1 MSVVRLRKNGFSA
14 IGRGFVLWALTGFL
28 AVSLAGCA
36 GIGKSSASPA
46 SAAAASGGGDAASP
60 DSERTLFAETYE
72 SIIEY
77 HIDVASADA
86 VATSSLAKLTSF
98 DSSLTVERAGGSVIL
113 HRGSQSWSFP
123 APPPFDSTAW
133 GGLTAQIIDAARQA
147 SSELAQVPADRLDE
161 AVIGTGLAS
170 LDPFS
175 HYARPEVA
183 REWRAARDG
192 FNGIGVVLDGHD
204 GVSITQVMDDSP
216 AAKAGIRIDDRIVA
230 LDGVPSSTLTPDEVR
245 QRLLGPASS
254 VVVLGIQR
262 AGLDHPMTLSLKRT
276 HLVPP
281 SVSLT
286 EDGDVAVF
294 KISSFNQETGQSL
307 DELLHKAHHDL
318 GPAMKGIVLDLR
330 DNPGGLLDQSID
342 VAGQFLD
349 GGTIVTTIGRN
360 PSSFQYFTAPANHHP
375 ETLPLA
381 VLVNG
386 GSASASEIVAAAL
399 QDSGRAVVIGTSSY
413 GKGTVQTVLRTSNDG
428 ELTVTWA
435 QLVPPQGY
443 FLNHHG
449 VVPTVCTSTLGD
461 GADATAV
468 LADSPSPELM
478 KSRIGLDDEGW
489 SALRALC
496 PAQRADN
503 AIDLSIAR
511 RMLENRTQYS
521 RLLKT
526 PPTNLAHNFS
536 N

>member
-1 MSVVRLRKNGFSA
+1 MSVVRLRKYGFAA
-14 IGRGFVLWALTGFL
+14 IGRGFVLWVLTGFL
-28 AVSLAGCA
+28 AVSLAGCG
-36 GIGKSSASPA
+36 GIDKSSASPA
-46 SAAAASGGGDAASP
+46 NAAAASSGGDAVSP
-60 DSERTLFAETYE
+60 DAERALFTETYE

-98 DSSLTVERAGGSVIL
+98 DSSLTVERTGGSVVL
-113 HRGSQSWSFP
+113 HRGSQAWSFP
-123 APPPFDSTAW
+123 APPPFDSAAW
-133 GGLTAQIIDAARQA
+133 GSLTVQIIDAARQA

-161 AVIGTGLAS
+161 AVIDTGLAS

-192 FNGIGVVLDGHD
+192 FNGIGVVLDGND
-204 GVSITQVMDDSP
+204 GVSIASVMEGSP
-216 AAKAGIRIDDRIVA
+216 AAAAGIRVDDRIVT

-245 QRLLGPASS
+245 QRLLGPPSS

-262 AGLDHPMTLSLKRT
+262 AGIDRPLTLSLKRT

-281 SVSLT
+281 SVSLS
-286 EDGDVAVF
+286 EDGGVAVF
-294 KISSFNQETGQSL
+294 KISSFNQQTGQML

-318 GPAMKGIVLDLR
+318 GPAMKGIALDLR

-360 PSSFQYFTAPANHHP
+360 PGSFQYFPAPANRLP
-375 ETLPLA
+375 ETLPVT
-381 VLVNG
+381 VLING

-449 VVPTVCTSTLGD
+449 VVPTVCTAMLGD
-461 GADATAV
+461 DADPAAA
-468 LADSPSPELM
+468 LANGPSPELM
-478 KSRIGLDDEGW
+478 KSRIGLDDGGW
-489 SALRALC
+489 NALRAQC

-503 AIDLSIAR
+503 ALDLAIAR
-511 RMLENRTQYS
+511 RLLENPALYS

-526 PPTNLAHNFS
+526 PSTNLAHNFA